1 MDFNFPHT
9 SPDGA
14 NLALTGDLLVGLVAG
29 L

>member
-1 MDFNFPHT
+1 MDFNFPRA

-14 NLALTGDLLVGLVAG
+14 NLALSGDLLVGLVAG